1 MPILHQQL
9 NLLPLAVDFL
19 VGLKAYLVLH
29 RHLPPKKKHLPTL
42 DAADQENVP
51 SATSAV
57 AVMTVVVA
65 TTAADVAAMTVVLIV
80 PSALIEP
87 RVKIVSHPSRVSHVS
102 QEGSALHVKYASR
115 ERIAHHVSHAQ
126 KAKSNANHAL
136 HVSLEQNVRHVPR
149 VLIVLIVQ
157 ICDNRERAMRHCQQK
172 LQKL

>member
-65 TTAADVAAMTVVLIV
+65 TTAADVAAMTVVVIV

-87 RVKIVSHPSRVSHVS
+87 RVKIASHPSRVS
-102 QEGSALHVKYASR
+102 QEASALHVKYASR

-149 VLIVLIVQ
+149 VLIVQ